1 MRNWRECRLSKVE
14 VFRDADFEELKHIYE
29 EILKGREEGLRPR
42 CLDKYIEK
50 VRAIYSTL
58 SFGEGWK
65 YTERVFWDEVGRR
78 YFG

>member
-1 MRNWRECRLSKVE
+1 MSKIE
-14 VFRDADFEELKHIYE
+14 VFRDVDFEELKHIYE

-50 VRAIYSTL
+50 VMEVYRISEYANAWKFT
-58 SFGEGWK
+58 EGI
-65 YTERVFWDEVGRR
+65 FWDEIGRR